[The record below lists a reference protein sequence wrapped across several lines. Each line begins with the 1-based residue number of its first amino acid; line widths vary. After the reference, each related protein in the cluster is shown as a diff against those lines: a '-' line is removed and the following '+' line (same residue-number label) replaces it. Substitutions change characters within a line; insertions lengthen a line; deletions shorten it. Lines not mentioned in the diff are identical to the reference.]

1 MAANLQDITSVAHGM
16 QGTSIGT
23 SLANVLTAATDY
35 NVTYKINS
43 IIISNVDGTN
53 DVDVSVQWTGYYGGS
68 AYLAKTVTV
77 PADSTLVVL
86 SKDNPIYLSAYCSIK
101 ALASASGDAEILIS
115 YEMITS
121 SSGTY
126 GTL

>member
-16 QGTSIGT
+16 KGASIGT
-23 SLANVLTAATDY
+23 SLATVLSGGSDY
-35 NVTYKINS
+35 DVTYKVNS

-53 DVDVSVQWTGYYGGS
+53 DVDVSVQWVGYYGGS

-86 SKDNPIYLSAYCSIK
+86 TKDNPIYLSALCSIK
-101 ALASASGDAEILIS
+101 ALASAAGDAEILIS
-115 YEMITS
+115 YEIITS
-121 SSGTY
+121 SSITY
-126 GTL
+126 GTI

>member
-16 QGTSIGT
+16 EGASIGT
-23 SLANVLTAATDY
+23 SLATVLSGGTDFR
-35 NVTYKINS
+35 VTYKINS

-53 DVDVSVQWTGYYGGS
+53 DVDVSVQWNGYISGS

-86 SKDNPIYLSAYCSIK
+86 TKDNPIYLSGYSTIK
-101 ALASASGDAEILIS
+101 ALASAAGDAEILIS
-115 YEMITS
+115 YERITS
-121 SSGTY
+121 SSDSFTI
-126 GTL
+126 